1 MEYKVLGTFI
11 TEWDEGR
18 LISNKFLSTKE
29 SAQMY
34 AERLTEL
41 AVALGFD
48 GWLVY
53 IYFLNLFHLSFDFK
67 CPRVVMQYES

>member
-18 LISNKFLSTKE
+18 VISNKLLSTKE
-29 SAQMY
+29 SARMY
-34 AERLTEL
+34 AERLRDL

-53 IYFLNLFHLSFDFK
+53 IYYTCILS
-67 CPRVVMQYES
+67 